1 MKRGLAR
8 PVRIVGPAVVVAV
21 LWALGWVSW
30 RASAQLSTPSSVLT
44 SSPPAGS
51 TGSPP
56 ATSGQTPESNAASPV
71 TSPATGPTTQA
82 SLNFKDAPI
91 DAVLDYL
98 SEAAGY
104 VIVREVP
111 IDGRATVMSKRPVN
125 PQEAIALLRTVL
137 SSNGCTVV
145 QNGRELRIV
154 SREKAKKADLPVHYG
169 ADPEAIEGTDE
180 LITQVIP
187 ITNMDAV
194 KLRADLTPL
203 IGTDADVTA
212 NEASNAI
219 VITDTSSNVRRVV
232 RVISALD
239 KRESA
244 SSDLRIVQL
253 HFAQASATAKLL
265 LSIFQGES
273 GSSMTPQQMQQM
285 MQQGQAVAPGRSERS
300 GRIPGNGIDQ
310 ALHGGHVSAVA
321 DDRTNSLIITAPT
334 ETLKLIDN
342 ILKEL
347 DSNPEPAAE
356 LKAIALKYA
365 DADATAKL
373 LNSTFKPDDGGGG
386 RNLFAMLYGMAT
398 PEAQH
403 EHINITADPRTNSLI
418 VSAPADAMKQ
428 IESLITQLDANP
440 ATTSEMKV
448 FTLKHADAFDAAD
461 LIKDIFPTEKEGSNP
476 LRYLFFGASPSTASP
491 RGAKVTA
498 ASDDRTNTL
507 IVTAPSE
514 LMKTI
519 GDLVSQLDV
528 NPASEDTLF
537 IYRLKNGQATN
548 LETVLNSL
556 FGNYNEP
563 GQGNGARPNPQ
574 QPQQVQNGQNGQN
587 GQGNQGFAR
596 AGGAGSGGQPGGTG
610 IGARHGTR
618 NGQPNAGAAQSR
630 LSPGSAKATS
640 ELTGKV
646 FVVADTDTNSLLV
659 TTAVKYEEKVREII
673 GELDRPVPQVL
684 IKVLIAEVT
693 HDRSDDLGAD
703 YSVINVRPSGNGTT
717 ITQNLGNAAAAV
729 TSGGL
734 SVAVVESNVTATLH
748 ALAQADK
755 LDVLSRPYILTSDNQ
770 EATITVG
777 DEVPFIT
784 DTRITDTGQ
793 TINTLQYQDIGIILD
808 VTPHIN
814 PDGLVILDVAPEI
827 SQLTGQT
834 VPISQGVAAPVFAKR
849 SAQSRVGIVD
859 GQTIVIGGLMQDQ
872 KTQTIT
878 KIPFLGDLPVVGAAF
893 TRYQNTKTKTELLI
907 FLTPHVAQ
915 LPDSLRPMSGD
926 ELRGTK
932 LTPNAVEPGTF
943 QDHLR
948 GMLRGGGI
956 QTQPS
961 TEPAVFPSRPTS
973 NPSPPDALS
982 VPPANRTVGLA
993 TTPAKPV
1000 DCYAVTPLACS
1011 WQARS
1016 AAEGLLCLDERGPSL
1031 RSG

>member
-1 MKRGLAR
+1 M
-8 PVRIVGPAVVVAV
+8 
-21 LWALGWVSW
+21 ALTNP
-30 RASAQLSTPSSVLT
+30 ST
-44 SSPPAGS
+44 
-51 TGSPP
+51 
-56 ATSGQTPESNAASPV
+56 AA
-71 TSPATGPTTQA
+71 TSPATEPTTRA

-98 SEAAGY
+98 SEVAGY
-104 VIVREVP
+104 VIIREVP
-111 IDGRATVMSKRPVN
+111 IDGRASVMSKRPVN
-125 PQEAIALLRTVL
+125 AREAIALLRTVL
-137 SSNGCTVV
+137 ASSGCTVIED
-145 QNGRELRIV
+145 GRQLKIV

-194 KLRADLTPL
+194 KLRQDLTPL

-219 VITDTSSNVRRVV
+219 VITDTSANIRRIVKVV
-232 RVISALD
+232 SSLD
-239 KRESA
+239 KREAA

-253 HFAQASATAKLL
+253 HFAQAAATAKLL
-265 LSIFQGES
+265 VSIFTADS
-273 GSSMTPQQMQQM
+273 GGGAMSRQMMEQM
-285 MQQGQAVAPGRSERS
+285 MQQQREGGQGGPPMGRGERT
-300 GRIPGNGIDQ
+300 GRIPGNGVDQ
-310 ALHGGHVSAVA
+310 ALHGGHVNAVA

-334 ETLKLIDN
+334 DTLKLIDT

-347 DSNPEPAAE
+347 DSNPEPESE

-365 DADATAKL
+365 DSDATAKL
-373 LNSTFKPDDGGGG
+373 LNSTFNPEDTGSRGFFMLMTGRGGQ
-386 RNLFAMLYGMAT
+386 T
-398 PEAQH
+398 DQH
-403 EHINITADPRTNSLI
+403 VHVNITSDPRTNSLI

-428 IESLITQLDANP
+428 IDNLVQQLDANP
-440 ATTSEMKV
+440 AATSEMKV
-448 FTLKHADAFDAAD
+448 FTLKHANAFDAAA
-461 LIKDIFPTEKEGSNP
+461 LIKDVFPSGKDQPTS
-476 LRYLFFGASPSTASP
+476 LRYILFGGASATP
-491 RGAKVTA
+491 RNVNVSA

-507 IVTAPSE
+507 IVTAPTE
-514 LMKTI
+514 LLKGI
-519 GDLVSQLDV
+519 GDLISQLDI

-548 LETVLNSL
+548 LETVLNNL
-556 FGNYNEP
+556 FGNIQS
-563 GQGNGARPNPQ
+563 GQGAQRPQ
-574 QPQQVQNGQNGQN
+574 QPQPGQNGQGGQNGQN
-587 GQGNQGFAR
+587 GQGQQGFAS
-596 AGGAGSGGQPGGTG
+596 AGRGGSPAGGTG
-610 IGARHGTR
+610 IGARYGTR
-618 NGQPNAGAAQSR
+618 NGQPNAASNAKPR
-630 LSPGSAKATS
+630 LSPGAASATS

-659 TTAVKYEEKVREII
+659 TTAVKYETKVREII

-693 HDRSDDLGAD
+693 HDRSDDLGLD
-703 YSVINVRPSGNGTT
+703 YSVLNVRPNGNGTT
-717 ITQNLGNAAAAV
+717 LSQNLGNAAAAV

-814 PDGLVILDVAPEI
+814 PDGLVILDVSPEI

-834 VPISQGVAAPVFAKR
+834 VPISAGVAAPVFAKR
-849 SAQSRVGIVD
+849 SAQSRVGIAD

-872 KTQTIT
+872 KTETIT
-878 KIPFLGDLPVVGAAF
+878 KVPILGDLPWIGPAF
-893 TRYQNTKTKTELLI
+893 TRYQNSKTKTELLI

-915 LPDSLRPMSGD
+915 LPDALRPMSSD

-948 GMLRGGGI
+948 GMQRGGGI
-956 QTQPS
+956 PAQPATQPAAL
-961 TEPAVFPSRPTS
+961 PAT
-973 NPSPPDALS
+973 PDAPVPAPATPTTIPAPEALS
-982 VPPANRTVGLA
+982 IPDNRIIGSGTDTAIRRLISSGRLS
-993 TTPAKPV
+993 P
-1000 DCYAVTPLACS
+1000 
-1011 WQARS
+1011 R
-1016 AAEGLLCLDERGPSL
+1016 AALLLDQDSRVRRQLSPGE
-1031 RSG
+1031 